1 MSIVIIAIL
10 HCGVVTHL
18 ARDVVGSIGV
28 VDVDLWLTPEIS
40 PLLVLDQ
47 ADDKEDQKYK
57 EKNS

>member
-1 MSIVIIAIL
+1 MSIVIIVIL
-10 HCGVVTHL
+10 NCGVVAHL

-28 VDVDLWLTPEIS
+28 VDVDLWLPPEIS